1 MKSINVETC
10 KQMVIAA
17 CDAIIDNKEYLTEVD
32 SKIGDGDHGIGMSGG
47 MEKAKAA
54 LLARDDF
61 ATINDVFKTT
71 GLQMLNSMGGASGV
85 IFGSMF
91 LGGIKDLEP
100 VTELDGELFSKMI
113 SSAVKT
119 IKLRG
124 KAEIGDKTMVDALEP
139 AAAALERADKEDLTL
154 LMGDAA
160 MAAAGGV
167 EATKD
172 MVAKFGRAKS
182 LMERAVGFQDA
193 GATSVMIIFEAMHRY
208 LQAQE

>member
-124 KAEIGDKTMVDALEP
+124 KAEIGDKTSKFASVSKLKITAAELNGEINKRYEALGRIVYEAQKSGNDISEQTAECVKGIDAIYTRL
-139 AAAALERADKEDLTL
+139 DDIN
-154 LMGDAA
+154 
-160 MAAAGGV
+160 
-167 EATKD
+167 
-172 MVAKFGRAKS
+172 AKIA
-182 LMERAVGFQDA
+182 
-193 GATSVMIIFEAMHRY
+193 Y
-208 LQAQE
+208 C